1 MNKVFAQV
9 RDMFKKN
16 NFVAE
21 RDVVEEDEMLM
32 KLAHV
37 ADVRHDGNAK
47 FARKQTDGD
56 KLADSRHAHSVH
68 LDESGAF
75 RLQIIFE
82 NDAVGNVLAQS
93 EFGRRNGVGKCFV
106 AEHIV
111 WMRRF
116 FNPKW
121 IDGAQPLANV

>member
-1 MNKVFAQV
+1 MSPTCGTTGTPNL
-9 RDMFKKN
+9 R
-16 NFVAE
+16 
-21 RDVVEEDEMLM
+21 
-32 KLAHV
+32 
-37 ADVRHDGNAK
+37 
-47 FARKQTDGD
+47 RKQTDGD
-56 KLADSRHAHSVH
+56 KLADSRDAHSVH

-111 WMRRF
+111 RMRWF

-121 IDGAQPLANV
+121 IDGAQPPANV